1 MPEID
6 FSFLSVFL
14 TICFVLFLVAFLI
27 VALPGWIWFV
37 LLLFV
42 VGMFVFGDK
51 NEK

>member
-6 FSFLSVFL
+6 FSFLGIFL
-14 TICFVLFLVAFLI
+14 TICFVLLLVALLI
-27 VALPGWIWFV
+27 VALPGWVWFV

-42 VGMFVFGDK
+42 VGMFFFGDK